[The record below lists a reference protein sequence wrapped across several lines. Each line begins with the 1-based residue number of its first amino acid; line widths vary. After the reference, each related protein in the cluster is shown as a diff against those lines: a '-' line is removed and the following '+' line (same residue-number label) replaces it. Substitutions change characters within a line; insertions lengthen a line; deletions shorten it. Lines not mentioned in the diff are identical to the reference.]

1 MKYAMNNTFS
11 KFLEILAN
19 NDFVPNL
26 REIPDDFDDRD
37 ELLAELDEMD
47 TLPDSLRYFELNGFS
62 NSIELKKC
70 LEKYFKQF
78 KIDFLSGDYYRNSI
92 LIKEIENQLDVI
104 KNDITKTANQANQ
117 LKDIELNNLIS
128 IKTHYCDELKEFIKN
143 YQNSK
148 VEFQVDKADR
158 KNKKKEIVSYK
169 WLIGQDKLQEFY
181 NKMIANKLIAQD
193 TQEDDF
199 KAVFSAIPVSDIKN
213 RIQWEKGAKL
223 FAYFF
228 NELTEHDYIP
238 KKPKWILLEYCFNY
252 KDYRNSTYVPILESV
267 KSHMTEISIYGA
279 PKEANLVDCLFLTN
293 TEQTN

>member
-1 MKYAMNNTFS
+1 MNNTFS

-19 NDFVPNL
+19 NDFIPNI
-26 REIPDDFDDRD
+26 REIPDDYDDRD

-47 TLPDSLRYFELNGFS
+47 TLPDSLRYFEVNGFS
-62 NSIELKKC
+62 NSFELKNF

-104 KNDITKTANQANQ
+104 KNDITKTAYKANQ
-117 LKDIELNNLIS
+117 LGDIELNNLIS
-128 IKTHYCDELKEFIKN
+128 IKTHYCDVLAEFIKN
-143 YQNSK
+143 SQNSK
-148 VEFQVDKADR
+148 VELPLDKADR
-158 KNKKKEIVSYK
+158 QNKKKGIVSYK
-169 WLIGQDKLQEFY
+169 WLKGQDRLQEFY

-193 TQEDDF
+193 TQEGDF
-199 KAVFSAIPVSDIKN
+199 IAVFSAIPVVELKN
-213 RIQWEKGAKL
+213 PIRWEKGAKL

-238 KKPKWILLEYCFNY
+238 KKPKWILLKYCFTY

-279 PKEANLVDCLFLTN
+279 PKEANLVDCLFLAN
-293 TEQTN
+293 TDQPN